1 MQSDGMNGSPLVTV
15 FFIYGDCLIK
25 KTVQAQIC
33 GSMDWIA
40 RSRVGL
46 QLQPELDPRHKFFF
60 TKRGEVFFF
69 FISFTLVSIV
79 TSVIVAGAVS
89 ILFLLWSSFFLFLL
103 FISFLLLLV
112 VGLGCFIRFGL
123 DPTRPAFA
131 FLRVRVIEG
140 RVFFPSVRTDDGERN
155 LSIDQS
161 RPNGLCPTPAQIRPR
176 ATRSTFALSL
186 FFLLQPLIN
195 VGSGAIFIPLFFFF
209 FFFCCVVVS
218 V

>member
-1 MQSDGMNGSPLVTV
+1 MNGSPLVTV

-60 TKRGEVFFF
+60 TKRGEVFVF

-89 ILFLLWSSFFLFLL
+89 ILFLLWSSFF
-103 FISFLLLLV
+103 FISSFYFV
-112 VGLGCFIRFGL
+112 SSSSRGGPRMFYPFWIRSN
-123 DPTRPAFA
+123 A
-131 FLRVRVIEG
+131 
-140 RVFFPSVRTDDGERN
+140 PSVRVPESSGDWGAGFLFLCSNGRRGKESVDRSVTTKWT
-155 LSIDQS
+155 LSDS
-161 RPNGLCPTPAQIRPR
+161 
-176 ATRSTFALSL
+176 
-186 FFLLQPLIN
+186 
-195 VGSGAIFIPLFFFF
+195 GSN
-209 FFFCCVVVS
+209 
-218 V
+218 